1 MWTRCLKRWWNF
13 CSFWFF
19 KEKKKSLKYFK
30 MTDGWMIGL
39 ASEILYGLED
49 LQAELRV
56 GYFVFIVNALFLFA
70 EM

>member
-1 MWTRCLKRWWNF
+1 
-13 CSFWFF
+13 
-19 KEKKKSLKYFK
+19 